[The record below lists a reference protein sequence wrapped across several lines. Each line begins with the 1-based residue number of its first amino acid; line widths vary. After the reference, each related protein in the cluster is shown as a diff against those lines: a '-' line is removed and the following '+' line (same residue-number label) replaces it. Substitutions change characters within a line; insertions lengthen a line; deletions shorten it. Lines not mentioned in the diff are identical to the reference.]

1 MFAPRASRA
10 ATLSSPSFKILA
22 LLFLFASLSAV
33 VSAREQVVI
42 QKGTNGN
49 AQLRGGSL
57 FMDEG
62 SPTTSTNSAL
72 NVKAQNGARQR
83 SYVLFD
89 LSSLPTIAV
98 KAATLTLHVK
108 TAPLV
113 TRTYGVHN
121 VTSFSTLTANW
132 TNRATDSAGK
142 TTAWTAAGGD
152 FNGTATNTQSV
163 GQLTTSVSF
172 TLTGDAQNWY
182 DGTANYGTLIKD
194 ENEGSGGGNNVTT
207 VFNSFAD
214 AAVAN
219 RPSLTITYLQ
229 NVQNLTATPG
239 NASVALNW
247 SYPTTTNNLS
257 GESYA
262 GVIILRRAGAPVDKN
277 SLPTDTQAPPALCS
291 TIGSGT
297 LVFVGTMSNTSF
309 TDNGA
314 CSALTNGTQYFY
326 KVFLR
331 DNLNYY
337 SSNVVASTYTA
348 ETAAVPG
355 TVQAL
360 TWTLATHS
368 YNLGGGGLIPGT
380 QMDFGS
386 DTSQLF
392 SIDLST
398 GQRAY
403 PAVGLGGTVSARPPI
418 LDSTVAA
425 NGKQAAYVT
434 AQDGNIY
441 AIDTS
446 TTGIGQ
452 ILWFT
457 NLSATGTA
465 GNIFMGGAAVQVKQ
479 YSTASYTPTY
489 DTIFV
494 GTHNS
499 STTSGNSVVALN
511 GTTGAV
517 LWTFTGTTTTK
528 LDMINSTPTVDYTN
542 NAVWVT
548 SHSNAVTTQPNLW
561 KFNPLNNT
569 VGWSMNLGNAG
580 DIDSSPSLTQN
591 GDVLFVGTNS
601 GNLYALNPAATTSGT
616 ALLATYTGT
625 DGAVKSYPY
634 IVTTV
639 NPYTVVFTTG
649 TMVHAVSFNKNTNTF
664 TKLWDSTTFTSPSAP
679 VVYNFS
685 KIYIGTGSD
694 IIYELD
700 LASGIVTAQRTVDT
714 GNNPMFIGE
723 PSLDLVLNRIYVTTT
738 TNDQR
743 SYAYTVPF

>member
-1 MFAPRASRA
+1 LRKLHDWSGFSLSKFLFLV
-10 ATLSSPSFKILA
+10 ATLAVLA
-22 LLFLFASLSAV
+22 AGTD
-33 VSAREQVVI
+33 AREQVVI

-49 AQLRGGSL
+49 TQLRGGSL

-62 SPTTSTNSAL
+62 AATTSTNTQL
-72 NVKAQNGARQR
+72 NVKAQTGARQR

-89 LSSLPTIAV
+89 LSALPTIAV

-108 TAPLV
+108 TAPSA

-121 VTSFSTLTANW
+121 VTAFSTLNANW
-132 TNRATDSAGK
+132 TNRAIDSQNK
-142 TTAWTAAGGD
+142 VTAWGAPGGD
-152 FNGTATNTQSV
+152 FDGTATNTQNV
-163 GQLTTSVSF
+163 TTASTTVAF

-194 ENEGSGGGNNVTT
+194 ENEGNGNGNNVTT
-207 VFNSFAD
+207 IFNSFSD
-214 AAVAN
+214 TTVAN
-219 RPSLTITYLQ
+219 RPALTLTYLQ

-239 NASVALNW
+239 NGTVTLNW
-247 SYPTTTNNLS
+247 TYPTTTNNLS

-277 SLPTDTQAPPALCS
+277 SVPTDTQGPPALCT

-309 TDNGA
+309 ADNGV
-314 CSALTNGTQYFY
+314 CGALTNGTQYFY
-326 KVFLR
+326 KVFLY
-331 DNLNYY
+331 DNKNYY

-348 ETAAVPG
+348 ETSAVPG
-355 TVQAL
+355 TNQTLV
-360 TWTLATHS
+360 WTIATHS

-392 SIDLST
+392 SINLAN

-403 PAVGLGGTVSARPPI
+403 PAVALGGTVSARPPI
-418 LDSTVAA
+418 LDPTVAA
-425 NGKQAAYVT
+425 NGLQVAYVS
-434 AQDGNIY
+434 AQDGNVY

-452 ILWFT
+452 IVWLT
-457 NLSATGTA
+457 NLSAAGTA
-465 GNIFMGGAAVQVKQ
+465 GNVFMGGAGVQVKQ
-479 YSTASYTPTY
+479 YSGASYTPTY
-489 DTIFV
+489 DTVFV

-499 STTSGNSVVALN
+499 STTTANSLIALN
-511 GTTGAV
+511 GSTGAI
-517 LWTFTGTTTTK
+517 LWTFTGSNANK
-528 LDMINSTPTVDYTN
+528 LDMINSTPAVDYVN
-542 NAVWVT
+542 NAIWVT
-548 SHSNAVTTQPNLW
+548 SHSNGVTTQPNLW
-561 KFNPLNNT
+561 KFNPLNGT
-569 VGWSMNLGNAG
+569 VTWSLNLGNAG

-591 GDVLFVGTNS
+591 GDVLFVGANN
-601 GNLYALNPAATTSGT
+601 GNLYAVNPAAATSGAALLQTYTTS
-616 ALLATYTGT
+616 

-634 IVTTV
+634 IVTTT

-664 TKLWDSTTFTSPSAP
+664 TKLWDSATFTSPSAP
-679 VVYNFS
+679 VVFNFS
-685 KIYIGTGSD
+685 KVYLGTGSD
-694 IIYELD
+694 IIYEID
-700 LASGIVTAQRTVDT
+700 LTSGNVTGQRVVDS

-743 SYAYTVPF
+743 SYAYSVPFL